1 MAEENKELTRE
12 QEGALEAER
21 EDAAPAGQEPEEEKE
36 PETLEGMIYCW
47 AQALITAVV
56 GVVLLFTFAF
66 RLIGVS
72 GPSMQD
78 TLYTGDRLLVLN
90 AAFCD
95 FQPGD
100 VVVINN
106 YNADLSDTLIKRII
120 AVGGQTVDIDLAS
133 STVYVDGQPLDE
145 PYVKGF
151 TDTIEGTRFPLTLAE
166 DEVFVMGDH
175 RDHSTDSRSAR
186 LGPVKEGYLQGK
198 AVLLLLPGTNPD
210 LGAREWDR
218 IGLVR

>member
-1 MAEENKELTRE
+1 MAEEHNKLDTPENAASPE
-12 QEGALEAER
+12 QGEAK
-21 EDAAPAGQEPEEEKE
+21 KE
-36 PETLEGMIYCW
+36 PETLEGMLYCW

-120 AVGGQTVDIDLAS
+120 AVGGQTIDIDLAS

>member
-1 MAEENKELTRE
+1 MAEEHKKLDTPENAASPE
-12 QEGALEAER
+12 QGEAK
-21 EDAAPAGQEPEEEKE
+21 KE
-36 PETLEGMIYCW
+36 PETLEGMLYCW

-120 AVGGQTVDIDLAS
+120 AVGGQTIDIDLAS

-166 DEVFVMGDH
+166 DAVCVMGDH

>member
-1 MAEENKELTRE
+1 MAEEHKKLDTPENAASPE
-12 QEGALEAER
+12 QGEAK
-21 EDAAPAGQEPEEEKE
+21 KE
-36 PETLEGMIYCW
+36 PETLEGMLYCW

-120 AVGGQTVDIDLAS
+120 AVGGQTVDIDLTS

>member
-1 MAEENKELTRE
+1 MAEEHKKLDTPENAASPE
-12 QEGALEAER
+12 QGEAK
-21 EDAAPAGQEPEEEKE
+21 KE
-36 PETLEGMIYCW
+36 PETLEGMLYCW

-218 IGLVR
+218 IGMVR

>member
-1 MAEENKELTRE
+1 MAEEHKKLDTPENAASPE
-12 QEGALEAER
+12 QGEAK
-21 EDAAPAGQEPEEEKE
+21 KE
-36 PETLEGMIYCW
+36 PETLEGMLYCW
-47 AQALITAVV
+47 AKALITAVV

-120 AVGGQTVDIDLAS
+120 AVGGQTIDIDLAS

>member
-1 MAEENKELTRE
+1 MAEEHKKLDTPENAASPE
-12 QEGALEAER
+12 QGEAK
-21 EDAAPAGQEPEEEKE
+21 KE
-36 PETLEGMIYCW
+36 PETLGGMLYCW

-120 AVGGQTVDIDLAS
+120 AVGGQTIDIDLAS

-166 DEVFVMGDH
+166 DEVCVMGDH

>member
-1 MAEENKELTRE
+1 MAEEHKKLDTPENAASPE
-12 QEGALEAER
+12 QGEAK
-21 EDAAPAGQEPEEEKE
+21 KE
-36 PETLEGMIYCW
+36 PGTLEGMLYCW

-120 AVGGQTVDIDLAS
+120 AVGGQTIDIDLAS

>member
-1 MAEENKELTRE
+1 MAEEHK
-12 QEGALEAER
+12 
-21 EDAAPAGQEPEEEKE
+21 KE
-36 PETLEGMIYCW
+36 PETLEGMLYCW

-120 AVGGQTVDIDLAS
+120 AVGGQTIDIDLAS

>member
-1 MAEENKELTRE
+1 MAEEHKKLDTPENAASPEQRE
-12 QEGALEAER
+12 AK
-21 EDAAPAGQEPEEEKE
+21 KE
-36 PETLEGMIYCW
+36 PETLEGMLYCW

-120 AVGGQTVDIDLAS
+120 AVGGQTIDIDLAS

>member
-1 MAEENKELTRE
+1 MAEEHKKLDTPENAASPE
-12 QEGALEAER
+12 QGEAK
-21 EDAAPAGQEPEEEKE
+21 KE
-36 PETLEGMIYCW
+36 PETLEGMLYCW

-56 GVVLLFTFAF
+56 GVVLLFTFAV

-90 AAFCD
+90 AAYCD
-95 FQPGD
+95 FKAGD
-100 VVVINN
+100 VVVVND
-106 YNADLSDTLIKRII
+106 YNAELSDTLVKRII
-120 AVGGQTVDIDLAS
+120 AVGGQTIDIDLAS

>member
-1 MAEENKELTRE
+1 MAEEHKKLDTPENAVSPE
-12 QEGALEAER
+12 QGEAK
-21 EDAAPAGQEPEEEKE
+21 KE
-36 PETLEGMIYCW
+36 PETLEGMLYCW

-198 AVLLLLPGTNPD
+198 AVLLLLPGTTPD
-210 LGAREWDR
+210 LEAREWDR

>member
-1 MAEENKELTRE
+1 MAEEHKKLDIPENAASPE
-12 QEGALEAER
+12 QGEAK
-21 EDAAPAGQEPEEEKE
+21 KE
-36 PETLEGMIYCW
+36 PETLEGMLYCW

-198 AVLLLLPGTNPD
+198 AVFLLLPGTNPD

>member
-1 MAEENKELTRE
+1 MAEEHKKLDTPENAASPE
-12 QEGALEAER
+12 QGEAK
-21 EDAAPAGQEPEEEKE
+21 KE
-36 PETLEGMIYCW
+36 PETLEGMLYCW

-95 FQPGD
+95 FRPGD

-120 AVGGQTVDIDLAS
+120 AVGGQTIDIDLAS

>member
-1 MAEENKELTRE
+1 MAEEHKKLDTPENAASPE
-12 QEGALEAER
+12 QGEAK
-21 EDAAPAGQEPEEEKE
+21 KE
-36 PETLEGMIYCW
+36 PETLEGMLYCW

-120 AVGGQTVDIDLAS
+120 AVGGQTIDIDLAS

-198 AVLLLLPGTNPD
+198 ALLLLIPGQTPD
-210 LGAREWDR
+210 AGHRDWSRVGAVS
-218 IGLVR
+218 G

>member
-1 MAEENKELTRE
+1 MAEEKKEL
-12 QEGALEAER
+12 
-21 EDAAPAGQEPEEEKE
+21 AAPQEETADIPAAEPEKRKE
-36 PETLEGMIYCW
+36 PETLEGMLYCW

-120 AVGGQTVDIDLAS
+120 AVGGQTIDIDLAS

>member
-1 MAEENKELTRE
+1 MAEEHKKLDTPENAASPE
-12 QEGALEAER
+12 QGEAK
-21 EDAAPAGQEPEEEKE
+21 KE
-36 PETLEGMIYCW
+36 PETLEGMLYCW

-100 VVVINN
+100 VVVVND
-106 YNADLSDTLIKRII
+106 YNAELDETLVKRII
-120 AVGGQTVDIDLAS
+120 AVGGQTVDIDFTS
-133 STVYVDGQPLDE
+133 GVVYVDGQPLDE

>member
-1 MAEENKELTRE
+1 MAEEHKKLDTPENAASPE
-12 QEGALEAER
+12 QGEAK
-21 EDAAPAGQEPEEEKE
+21 KE
-36 PETLEGMIYCW
+36 PDTLEGMLYCW

-120 AVGGQTVDIDLAS
+120 AVGGQTIDIDLAS

>member
-1 MAEENKELTRE
+1 MAEEHKKLDIPENAVSPE
-12 QEGALEAER
+12 QGEAK
-21 EDAAPAGQEPEEEKE
+21 KE
-36 PETLEGMIYCW
+36 PETLEGMLYCW

>member
-1 MAEENKELTRE
+1 MAEEHKKLDTPENAASPE
-12 QEGALEAER
+12 QGEAK
-21 EDAAPAGQEPEEEKE
+21 KE
-36 PETLEGMIYCW
+36 PETLEGMLYCW
-47 AQALITAVV
+47 AQALISAVV

-120 AVGGQTVDIDLAS
+120 AVGGQTIDIDLAS

>member
-1 MAEENKELTRE
+1 MAEEHKKLDTPENAASPE
-12 QEGALEAER
+12 QGEAK
-21 EDAAPAGQEPEEEKE
+21 KE
-36 PETLEGMIYCW
+36 PETLEGMLYCW

-120 AVGGQTVDIDLAS
+120 AVGGQTVDIDLTS

-210 LGAREWDR
+210 LEAREWGR

>member
-1 MAEENKELTRE
+1 MAEEHKKLDTPENAASPE
-12 QEGALEAER
+12 QGEAK
-21 EDAAPAGQEPEEEKE
+21 KE
-36 PETLEGMIYCW
+36 PETLEGMLYCW

-120 AVGGQTVDIDLAS
+120 AVGGQTIDIDLAS

-175 RDHSTDSRSAR
+175 RDHSTDSRSIR

-198 AVLLLLPGTNPD
+198 ALVLLSPGTNPD

>member
-1 MAEENKELTRE
+1 MAEEHKKLDTPENAASPE
-12 QEGALEAER
+12 QGEAK
-21 EDAAPAGQEPEEEKE
+21 KE
-36 PETLEGMIYCW
+36 PETLEGMLYCW

-66 RLIGVS
+66 SLIGVS

-120 AVGGQTVDIDLAS
+120 AVGGQTIDIDLAS

>member
-1 MAEENKELTRE
+1 MAEEHKKLDTPENAASPE
-12 QEGALEAER
+12 QGEAK
-21 EDAAPAGQEPEEEKE
+21 KE
-36 PETLEGMIYCW
+36 PETLEGMLYCW

-120 AVGGQTVDIDLAS
+120 AREGDTVQIDFEAGMVFVNGQL
-133 STVYVDGQPLDE
+133 LEE
-145 PYVKGF
+145 PYINEATTLSG
-151 TDTIEGTRFPLTLAE
+151 DIPFPVT
-166 DEVFVMGDH
+166 VPPGCFFVLGDN
-175 RDHSTDSRSAR
+175 RNHSQDSRSSA
-186 LGPVKEGYLQGK
+186 LGFVPLDDIEGR
-198 AVLLLLPGTNPD
+198 AVFRFAPLSRFGPI
-210 LGAREWDR
+210 EDR
-218 IGLVR
+218 RP

>member
-1 MAEENKELTRE
+1 MAEEHKKLDTPENAASPE
-12 QEGALEAER
+12 QGEAK
-21 EDAAPAGQEPEEEKE
+21 KE
-36 PETLEGMIYCW
+36 PETLEGMLYCW

-100 VVVINN
+100 VVVIND
-106 YNADLSDTLIKRII
+106 YNAELSDTLIKRII
-120 AVGGQTVDIDLAS
+120 AVGGQTIDIDLAS
-133 STVYVDGQPLDE
+133 TTVYVDGQPLDE

>member
-1 MAEENKELTRE
+1 MAEEHKKLDTPENAASPE
-12 QEGALEAER
+12 QGEAK
-21 EDAAPAGQEPEEEKE
+21 KE
-36 PETLEGMIYCW
+36 PETLEGMLYCW

-198 AVLLLLPGTNPD
+198 ALLLLIPGQTPD
-210 LGAREWDR
+210 AGHRDWSRVGAVS
-218 IGLVR
+218 G

>member
-1 MAEENKELTRE
+1 MAEEHKKLDTPENAASPE
-12 QEGALEAER
+12 QGEAK
-21 EDAAPAGQEPEEEKE
+21 KE
-36 PETLEGMIYCW
+36 PETLEGMLYCW

-120 AVGGQTVDIDLAS
+120 AVVGQTIDIDLAS

>member
-1 MAEENKELTRE
+1 MAEEHKKLDTPENAAYPE
-12 QEGALEAER
+12 QGEAK
-21 EDAAPAGQEPEEEKE
+21 KE
-36 PETLEGMIYCW
+36 PETLEGMLYCW

-120 AVGGQTVDIDLAS
+120 AVGGQTIDIDLAS

>member
-1 MAEENKELTRE
+1 MAEEHKKLDTPENAASPE
-12 QEGALEAER
+12 QGEAK
-21 EDAAPAGQEPEEEKE
+21 KE
-36 PETLEGMIYCW
+36 PETLEGMLYCW

-120 AVGGQTVDIDLAS
+120 AVGGQTVDIDLTS

-145 PYVKGF
+145 PYTKEP
-151 TDTIEGTRFPLTLAE
+151 TYTANGTPFPITLAE
-166 DEVFVMGDH
+166 DEVFVMGDN
-175 RDHSTDSRSAR
+175 RNHSSDSRDAR
-186 LGPVKEGYLQGK
+186 LGPVKKGYLQGK
-198 AVLLLLPGTNPD
+198 ALLLLTPGATPD
-210 LGAREWDR
+210 TEKRDWGR
-218 IGLVR
+218 IGPLR

>member
-1 MAEENKELTRE
+1 MAEEHKKLDTPENAASPE
-12 QEGALEAER
+12 QGEAK
-21 EDAAPAGQEPEEEKE
+21 KE
-36 PETLEGMIYCW
+36 PETLEGMLYCW

-120 AVGGQTVDIDLAS
+120 AVGGQTIDIDLAS

-151 TDTIEGTRFPLTLAE
+151 TDTIEGTRFPLTHMVLPLSSTTTPETLSRLSSRLAWML
-166 DEVFVMGDH
+166 EV
-175 RDHSTDSRSAR
+175 
-186 LGPVKEGYLQGK
+186 
-198 AVLLLLPGTNPD
+198 AV
-210 LGAREWDR
+210 
-218 IGLVR
+218 

>member
-1 MAEENKELTRE
+1 MAEENNKLDTPENAASPE
-12 QEGALEAER
+12 QGEAK
-21 EDAAPAGQEPEEEKE
+21 KE
-36 PETLEGMIYCW
+36 PETLEGMLYCW

-95 FQPGD
+95 FHPGD

-120 AVGGQTVDIDLAS
+120 AVGGQTIDIDLAS

>member
-1 MAEENKELTRE
+1 MAEEHKKLDIPENAASPE
-12 QEGALEAER
+12 QGEAK
-21 EDAAPAGQEPEEEKE
+21 KE
-36 PETLEGMIYCW
+36 PETLEGMLYCW

>member
-21 EDAAPAGQEPEEEKE
+21 EGAAPAGQEPEEEKE

-120 AVGGQTVDIDLAS
+120 AVGGQTIDIDLAS

>member
-1 MAEENKELTRE
+1 MAEEHKKLDTPENAASPE
-12 QEGALEAER
+12 QGEAK
-21 EDAAPAGQEPEEEKE
+21 KE
-36 PETLEGMIYCW
+36 PETLEGMLYCW

-120 AVGGQTVDIDLAS
+120 AVGGQTIDIDLAS

-175 RDHSTDSRSAR
+175 RDHSTDSRSIR

-210 LGAREWDR
+210 LGAREWDP

>member
-1 MAEENKELTRE
+1 ML
-12 QEGALEAER
+12 
-21 EDAAPAGQEPEEEKE
+21 
-36 PETLEGMIYCW
+36 YCW

>member
-1 MAEENKELTRE
+1 MAEEHKKLDTPENAASPE
-12 QEGALEAER
+12 QGEAK
-21 EDAAPAGQEPEEEKE
+21 KE

-56 GVVLLFTFAF
+56 SVVLLFTFAF

-106 YNADLSDTLIKRII
+106 YNADLSDTLIKRVI
-120 AVGGQTVDIDLAS
+120 AVGGQTIDIDLAS